1 MVIGRLQYDHSD
13 DSMLFKTN
21 GNNRRFRLNSSGDA
35 DFSGNVGIGTNLSG
49 SNTHLLHLFNGTG
62 CGTIGAGT
70 GELVVESNNAATI
83 QLLSPSGDINPQ
95 TIYFGDESSG
105 ESGRIQYSH
114 SSDSMI
120 FKTNGN
126 NERLRI
132 TSTGQLNIAGDMQFT
147 AQTQN

>member
-1 MVIGRLQYDHSD
+1 M
-13 DSMLFKTN
+13 T
-21 GNNRRFRLNSSGDA
+21 
-35 DFSGNVGIGTNLSG
+35 
-49 SNTHLLHLFNGTG
+49 
-62 CGTIGAGT
+62 
-70 GELVVESNNAATI
+70 
-83 QLLSPSGDINPQ
+83 NPQ

-147 AQTQN
+147 AANPELEFNNGTGRFRIWEITHLPFIRVVVLVQQMMK

>member
-1 MVIGRLQYDHSD
+1 
-13 DSMLFKTN
+13 MLFKTN

-35 DFSGNVGIGTNLSG
+35 DFSGNIGIGTNLSG
-49 SNTHLLHLFNGTG
+49 SGTHLLHLFNGTG
-62 CGTIGAGT
+62 CGSQSSGIG
-70 GELVVESNNAATI
+70 EVVIEFDNAASI

-105 ESGRIQYSH
+105 GSGRIQYSH

-132 TSTGQLNIAGDMQFT
+132 NDTGI
-147 AQTQN
+147 